1 MQIKT
6 TLCMNY
12 AEKLSLLCLSVRL
25 GQILLFLEEKYFVF
39 LLVVDFLMGEQEEAL
54 KIQKCIFFL

>member
-1 MQIKT
+1 
-6 TLCMNY
+6 MNY
-12 AEKLSLLCLSVRL
+12 AEKLSLLCLSVML